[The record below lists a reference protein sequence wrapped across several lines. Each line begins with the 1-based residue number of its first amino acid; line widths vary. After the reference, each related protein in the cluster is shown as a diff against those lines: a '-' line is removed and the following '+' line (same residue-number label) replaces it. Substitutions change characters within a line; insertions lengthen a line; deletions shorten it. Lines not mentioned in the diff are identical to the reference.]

1 MLMDEL
7 RIRAA
12 EGTWV
17 VLAGDAVIGESARA
31 LELSEPHSPPVIYF
45 PREDLAMVLLDA
57 SETTWTCP
65 VKGQAQHFHVS
76 AINGTIRD
84 AGWSFE
90 TPGPEAERIAGHIAF
105 ASDKVTLRQ
114 G

>member
-1 MLMDEL
+1 MLSDGL

-31 LELSEPHSPPVIYF
+31 LELSEPGSPPVLYF
-45 PREDLAMVLLDA
+45 PRDDLAMALLDA
-57 SETTWTCP
+57 SETTSLCP
-65 VKGQAQHFHVS
+65 VKGQARHFHAS
-76 AINGTIRD
+76 GINGAIRD

-90 TPGPEAERIAGHIAF
+90 SPGPEAERIAGHIAF
-105 ASDKVTLRQ
+105 ARDKVTLRQ
-114 G
+114 A

>member
-1 MLMDEL
+1 MLLDEL

-17 VLAGDAVIGESARA
+17 VLAGDAVIGESSRA
-31 LELSEPHSPPVIYF
+31 LELSEPNLPPALYF
-45 PREDLAMVLLDA
+45 PREDLAMALLDP
-57 SETTWTCP
+57 SDTVSTCP
-65 VKGQAQHFHVS
+65 VKGEARHFHI
-76 AINGTIRD
+76 AAAHGLIRD

-90 TPGPEAERIAGHIAF
+90 APGPEAARIAGHIAF
-105 ASDKVTLRQ
+105 ALDRVSVVP